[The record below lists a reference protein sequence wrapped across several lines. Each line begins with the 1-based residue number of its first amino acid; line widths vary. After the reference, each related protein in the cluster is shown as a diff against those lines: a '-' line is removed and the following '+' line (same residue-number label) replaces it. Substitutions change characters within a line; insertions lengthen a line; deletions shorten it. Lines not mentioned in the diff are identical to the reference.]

1 MVLRING
8 TNSLRSFWSVQKVSL
23 SSRLKEYSYSIDS
36 PDSSF
41 IRFITSFLDGYV
53 RLSSLKDFISSK
65 RYLNSILFYDSI
77 RDGEVTS
84 TIYLSPYGRSFI
96 TLTND
101 YKDVDNTMSI
111 NVRFS
116 QEFSF
121 LYPFFT
127 VIAVLLYKYAIK
139 QVKSVEMIY

>member
-1 MVLRING
+1 M
-8 TNSLRSFWSVQKVSL
+8 QKVSL

-36 PDSSF
+36 PDSS
-41 IRFITSFLDGYV
+41 ILRFITSFLDGYV
-53 RLSSLKDFISSK
+53 RLSSLKDFITSK
-65 RYLNSILFYDSI
+65 RYLNNVLFYDSI

-121 LYPFFT
+121 LYPILT
-127 VIAVLLYKYAIK
+127 VIAILLYKYAIK
-139 QVKSVEMIY
+139 QVKTLTLID

>member
-1 MVLRING
+1 M
-8 TNSLRSFWSVQKVSL
+8 
-23 SSRLKEYSYSIDS
+23 
-36 PDSSF
+36 
-41 IRFITSFLDGYV
+41 
-53 RLSSLKDFISSK
+53 KDFITSK
-65 RYLNSILFYDSI
+65 RYLNNVLFYDSI

-121 LYPFFT
+121 LYPILT
-127 VIAVLLYKYAIK
+127 LIAILLYKYAIK
-139 QVKSVEMIY
+139 QVKILTLID

>member
-8 TNSLRSFWSVQKVSL
+8 TNSLRNFWSVQKVSL

-36 PDSSF
+36 PDSS
-41 IRFITSFLDGYV
+41 ILRFITSFLDGYV
-53 RLSSLKDFISSK
+53 RLSSLKDFITSK
-65 RYLNSILFYDSI
+65 RYLNNVLFYDSI

-121 LYPFFT
+121 LYPILT
-127 VIAVLLYKYAIK
+127 LIAILLYKYAIK
-139 QVKSVEMIY
+139 QVKTLTLID

>member
-1 MVLRING
+1 M
-8 TNSLRSFWSVQKVSL
+8 
-23 SSRLKEYSYSIDS
+23 
-36 PDSSF
+36 
-41 IRFITSFLDGYV
+41 
-53 RLSSLKDFISSK
+53 KDFISSK

>member
-1 MVLRING
+1 
-8 TNSLRSFWSVQKVSL
+8 VQKVSL

-36 PDSSF
+36 PDSS
-41 IRFITSFLDGYV
+41 ILRFITSFLDGYV
-53 RLSSLKDFISSK
+53 RLSSLKDFITSK
-65 RYLNSILFYDSI
+65 RYLNNVLFYDSI

-121 LYPFFT
+121 LYPILT
-127 VIAVLLYKYAIK
+127 VIAILLYKYAIK
-139 QVKSVEMIY
+139 QVKTLTLID

>member
-1 MVLRING
+1 M
-8 TNSLRSFWSVQKVSL
+8 QKVSL

-36 PDSSF
+36 PDSS
-41 IRFITSFLDGYV
+41 ILRFITSFLDGYV
-53 RLSSLKDFISSK
+53 RLSSLKDFITSK
-65 RYLNSILFYDSI
+65 RYLNNVLFYDSI

-96 TLTND
+96 TL
-101 YKDVDNTMSI
+101 KDVDNTMSI

-121 LYPFFT
+121 LYPILT
-127 VIAVLLYKYAIK
+127 LIAILLYKYAIK
-139 QVKSVEMIY
+139 QVKTLTLID

>member
-1 MVLRING
+1 M
-8 TNSLRSFWSVQKVSL
+8 QKVSL

-36 PDSSF
+36 PDSS
-41 IRFITSFLDGYV
+41 ILRFITSFLDGYV
-53 RLSSLKDFISSK
+53 RLSSLKDFITSK
-65 RYLNSILFYDSI
+65 RYLNNVLFYDSI

-121 LYPFFT
+121 LYPILT
-127 VIAVLLYKYAIK
+127 LIAILLYKYAIK
-139 QVKSVEMIY
+139 QVKTLTLID

>member
-1 MVLRING
+1 M
-8 TNSLRSFWSVQKVSL
+8 QKVSL

-36 PDSSF
+36 PDSS
-41 IRFITSFLDGYV
+41 ILRFITSFLDGYV
-53 RLSSLKDFISSK
+53 RLSSLKDFITSK
-65 RYLNSILFYDSI
+65 RYLNNVLFYDSI

-121 LYPFFT
+121 LYPILT
-127 VIAVLLYKYAIK
+127 LIAILVYKYAIK
-139 QVKSVEMIY
+139 QVKTLTLID

>member
-1 MVLRING
+1 M
-8 TNSLRSFWSVQKVSL
+8 QKVSL

-36 PDSSF
+36 PDSS
-41 IRFITSFLDGYV
+41 ILRFITSFLDGYV
-53 RLSSLKDFISSK
+53 RLSSLKDFITSK
-65 RYLNSILFYDSI
+65 RYLNNVLFYDSI

-121 LYPFFT
+121 LYPILT
-127 VIAVLLYKYAIK
+127 LIAIVLYKYAIK
-139 QVKSVEMIY
+139 QVKTLTLID

>member
-1 MVLRING
+1 M
-8 TNSLRSFWSVQKVSL
+8 QKVSL

-41 IRFITSFLDGYV
+41 IRFITSFFDRYLRY
-53 RLSSLKDFISSK
+53 LSFWCVISSK
-65 RYLNSILFYDSI
+65 RYLNSVLLYDSI

-101 YKDVDNTMSI
+101 YKNVDNAMNIS
-111 NVRFS
+111 VHFS

-121 LYPFFT
+121 LYLIFT
-127 VIAVLLYKYAIK
+127 VIAILLYKYAIK
-139 QVKSVEMIY
+139 QVNSVEMIE